1 MSETNSKKRLA
12 ITISSLCIAVV
23 AVICSV
29 VAIFAAANQGVQSTF
44 KVTYKA
50 TNVAATVSAKYTVL
64 NNSAVDLGSLTI
76 DAAADETTYDS
87 LSAEDDIGL
96 TAKNNEVVFQYTFKN
111 DSSSNSIKLTLED
124 GANQQNVTVQYA
136 QATSADAQVTYASS
150 LGDVNIAADG
160 TVYIYIKVA
169 ISNTANDAHYIADA
183 TNQLVWNL
191 EAVTTP
197 AA

>member
-1 MSETNSKKRLA
+1 MSETSSKKRLA

-50 TNVAATVSAKYTVL
+50 TNVAATVSAKYTVK
-64 NNSAVDLGSLTI
+64 NESAVSLGSLTI

-87 LSAEDDIGL
+87 LSTESEIGL
-96 TAKNNEVVFQYTFKN
+96 SAKNNEVVFQYTFTN
-111 DSSSNSIKLTLED
+111 NSSSNSIVATLAD
-124 GANQQNVTVQYA
+124 GADQENVTVQYA
-136 QATSADAQVTYASS
+136 QATSADAELSYTSS
-150 LGDVNIAADG
+150 LGEVNISADG
-160 TVYIYIKVA
+160 TVYVYIKVT

-183 TNQLVWNL
+183 TNQLVWSL
-191 EAVTTP
+191 EAVTTQ
-197 AA
+197 A